1 KLAQL
6 QVAYHQ

>member
-6 QVAYHQ
+6 QVAYH